1 MQPGR
6 NHVDW
11 GERHPPDRGDES
23 RSGGARHVHGA
34 VRHGFSIRCSR
45 RTLPRGEINA
55 PETADLGT
63 AQWVRPLRLAQTV
76 APAIMEG
83 MAEQAHVELSGDIN
97 GRYVVT
103 DRRDG
108 GELTLVPDTSAE
120 AIRERAGLLDPTPE
134 QAEAFWRENEPHM
147 LPPDDEP

>member
-1 MQPGR
+1 M
-6 NHVDW
+6 
-11 GERHPPDRGDES
+11 
-23 RSGGARHVHGA
+23 
-34 VRHGFSIRCSR
+34 
-45 RTLPRGEINA
+45 LPRGEPDA
-55 PETADLGT
+55 PKTADVGT
-63 AQWVRPLRLAQTV
+63 AQWVRPSQLAQTV
-76 APAIMEG
+76 APAIMGG

-103 DRRDG
+103 DRRAG

-120 AIRERAGLLDPTPE
+120 AIRERAGLLDPTPK

>member
-1 MQPGR
+1 
-6 NHVDW
+6 
-11 GERHPPDRGDES
+11 
-23 RSGGARHVHGA
+23 
-34 VRHGFSIRCSR
+34 
-45 RTLPRGEINA
+45 
-55 PETADLGT
+55 
-63 AQWVRPLRLAQTV
+63 
-76 APAIMEG
+76 
-83 MAEQAHVELSGDIN
+83 MAEQAHVKLSGDIN

-103 DRRDG
+103 DRRAS

>member
-1 MQPGR
+1 
-6 NHVDW
+6 
-11 GERHPPDRGDES
+11 
-23 RSGGARHVHGA
+23 
-34 VRHGFSIRCSR
+34 
-45 RTLPRGEINA
+45 
-55 PETADLGT
+55 
-63 AQWVRPLRLAQTV
+63 
-76 APAIMEG
+76 MEG

-103 DRRDG
+103 DRRAG

-134 QAEAFWRENEPHM
+134 QAEAFWRKNEPHM